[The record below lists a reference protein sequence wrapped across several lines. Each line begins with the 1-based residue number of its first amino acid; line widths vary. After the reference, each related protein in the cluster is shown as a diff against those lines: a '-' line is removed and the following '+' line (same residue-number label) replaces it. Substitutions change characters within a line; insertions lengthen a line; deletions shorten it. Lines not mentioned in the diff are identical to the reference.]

1 MMMRIKHLVFGQLL
15 RIAAIAHADSEWHHG
30 VMSDAAAPLILAEDL
45 TRRFGDFT
53 AVDHIHVA
61 VQPGEVFGLL
71 GANGAGKTTAIRM
84 LCGMLPPTTGRI
96 QVADVDMVR
105 HARRARGQI
114 GYVAQRFSLY
124 GDLTVL
130 ENLSLQAGLY
140 GLTGARRHERL
151 EEALRLLNL
160 REHRAVMAG
169 ALPLGYKQRLGLAA
183 ALLHEPRVLFLDEPT
198 SGVDPMARQR
208 FWELI
213 YDLADSG
220 IGILVTTHYMDE
232 ALFCDRLAL
241 MQAGRIVAEGTPD
254 ELLRRPLPTP
264 ILELTSP
271 DAVRFERL
279 AQTWPEVREVIPHA
293 GQLRIRL
300 RAGTE
305 PAALRARVDAVA
317 AAQRLTV
324 TALRPAA
331 PELEDVFVAVLE
343 ENEV

>member
-1 MMMRIKHLVFGQLL
+1 MNALKPGM
-15 RIAAIAHADSEWHHG
+15 
-30 VMSDAAAPLILAEDL
+30 DAAPVILAEDL
-45 TRRFGDFT
+45 TRRFGDFV
-53 AVDHIHVA
+53 AVDHIRVT

-84 LCGMLPPTTGRI
+84 LCGMLPPTAGRI

-105 HARRARGQI
+105 HARRARGRI

-130 ENLSLQAGLY
+130 ENLKLQAGLY
-140 GLTGARRHERL
+140 GLTGARQRERL
-151 EEALRLLNL
+151 AWALAHLELTDRKDAKA
-160 REHRAVMAG
+160 E
-169 ALPLGYKQRLGLAA
+169 ALPLGYKRRLALAA

-213 YDLADSG
+213 YELADGG

-264 ILELTSP
+264 ILELVSP
-271 DAVRFERL
+271 DAVRFEQL
-279 AQTWPEVREVIPHA
+279 AQGWPEVREIVPHA

-300 RAGTE
+300 HAGME
-305 PAALRARVDAVA
+305 ADAMTVKIHA
-317 AAQRLTV
+317 AAMEHELTV
-324 TALRPAA
+324 NALHPAA

-343 ENEV
+343 ENES

>member
-1 MMMRIKHLVFGQLL
+1 
-15 RIAAIAHADSEWHHG
+15 
-30 VMSDAAAPLILAEDL
+30 MSALKPDVSTTPVILAEDL

-53 AVDHIHVA
+53 AVDHIRVT

-84 LCGMLPPTTGRI
+84 LCGMLPPTAGQIR
-96 QVADVDMVR
+96 VASVDMVR

-124 GDLTVL
+124 GDLTVS
-130 ENLSLQAGLY
+130 ENLKLQAGLY
-140 GLTGARRHERL
+140 GLTGAHQRERL
-151 EEALRLLNL
+151 AWALAHLELTDRKDAKA
-160 REHRAVMAG
+160 E
-169 ALPLGYKQRLGLAA
+169 ALPLGYKRRLALAA

-213 YDLADSG
+213 SELADGG

-232 ALFCDRLAL
+232 ALFCDRLSL

-254 ELLRRPLPTP
+254 ELLHRPLPTP
-264 ILELTSP
+264 ILALDSS
-271 DAVRFERL
+271 DAVVFEQL
-279 AQTWPEVREVIPHA
+279 AQTWPEVREIIPHA

-300 RAGTE
+300 HAGTE
-305 PAALRARVDAVA
+305 ASAMTAKIYGIAAEHG
-317 AAQRLTV
+317 LTV
-324 TALRPAA
+324 GALRPAA

-343 ENEV
+343 ENES

>member
-1 MMMRIKHLVFGQLL
+1 MNALKPGL
-15 RIAAIAHADSEWHHG
+15 
-30 VMSDAAAPLILAEDL
+30 DAAPVILAEDL
-45 TRRFGDFT
+45 TRRFGDFV
-53 AVDHIHVA
+53 AVDHIHVT

-84 LCGMLPPTTGRI
+84 LCGMLPPTAGRI

-130 ENLSLQAGLY
+130 ENLKLQAGLY
-140 GLTGARRHERL
+140 GVTGARQRARL
-151 EEALRLLNL
+151 EWALAHLELTDHKN
-160 REHRAVMAG
+160 VMAE
-169 ALPLGYKQRLGLAA
+169 ALPLGYKRRLALAA

-213 YDLADSG
+213 YELADGG

-264 ILELTSP
+264 ILELDSP
-271 DAVRFERL
+271 DAVAFEQL
-279 AQTWPEVREVIPHA
+279 AQDWPEAREIIPHA

-300 RAGTE
+300 HAGTE
-305 PAALRARVDAVA
+305 AGAMVVKIRGIAAEHG
-317 AAQRLTV
+317 LTV
-324 TALRPAA
+324 SALHPAA

-343 ENEV
+343 ENET

>member
-1 MMMRIKHLVFGQLL
+1 MNALKPGM
-15 RIAAIAHADSEWHHG
+15 
-30 VMSDAAAPLILAEDL
+30 DAAPVILAEDL
-45 TRRFGDFT
+45 TRRFGDFV
-53 AVDHIHVA
+53 AVDHINVT

-84 LCGMLPPTTGRI
+84 LCGMLPPTAGRI
-96 QVADVDMVR
+96 RVAEVDMVR
-105 HARRARGQI
+105 HARRARGRI

-130 ENLSLQAGLY
+130 ENLKLQAGLY
-140 GLTGARRHERL
+140 GLTGARQRERL
-151 EEALRLLNL
+151 AWALAHLELTDRKDTKA
-160 REHRAVMAG
+160 E
-169 ALPLGYKQRLGLAA
+169 ALPLGYKRRLALAA

-213 YDLADSG
+213 YELADGG

-264 ILELTSP
+264 ILELVSP
-271 DAVRFERL
+271 NAVRFEQL
-279 AQTWPEVREVIPHA
+279 AQGWPEVREIVPHA

-300 RAGTE
+300 HAGME
-305 PAALRARVDAVA
+305 ADAMTVNIHA
-317 AAQRLTV
+317 AAMEHELTV
-324 TALRPAA
+324 NALHPAA

-343 ENEV
+343 ENES

>member
-1 MMMRIKHLVFGQLL
+1 MPNQ
-15 RIAAIAHADSEWHHG
+15 
-30 VMSDAAAPLILAEDL
+30 DAAPVILAEDL
-45 TRRFGDFT
+45 TRRFGAFI
-53 AVDHIHVA
+53 AVNRIRVA

-84 LCGMLPPTTGRI
+84 LCGMLPPTAGRI
-96 QVADVDMVR
+96 QVAGVDMVR
-105 HARRARGQI
+105 YARRARGQI

-124 GDLTVL
+124 GDLTVQ
-130 ENLSLQAGLY
+130 ENLKLQAGLY
-140 GLTGARRHERL
+140 GLTGDRRSDRL
-151 EEALRLLNL
+151 AEALRLLDL
-160 REHRAVMAG
+160 TDRQEVMAG
-169 ALPLGYKQRLGLAA
+169 SLPLGYKQRLGLAA
-183 ALLHEPRVLFLDEPT
+183 ALLHEPQALFLDEPT

-213 YDLADSG
+213 YTLADDG

-264 ILELTSP
+264 ILALDSP
-271 DAVRFERL
+271 DAVAFEQL
-279 AQTWPEVREVIPHA
+279 AQRWPEVREIIPHA

-300 RAGTE
+300 HAGTD
-305 PAALRARVDAVA
+305 PAALRARLDAVA
-317 AAQRLTV
+317 AEHHLTV
-324 TALRPAA
+324 TSVQPAA

-343 ENEV
+343 ENEG

>member
-1 MMMRIKHLVFGQLL
+1 MS
-15 RIAAIAHADSEWHHG
+15 APNAD
-30 VMSDAAAPLILAEDL
+30 VDAAPLILAEDL
-45 TRRFGDFT
+45 THRFGDFV
-53 AVDHIHVA
+53 AVDRVRVT

-84 LCGMLPPTTGRI
+84 LCGMLPPTSGEI
-96 QVADVDMVR
+96 QVAGVDMIR

-130 ENLSLQAGLY
+130 ENLKLQAGLY
-140 GLTGARRHERL
+140 GLTGPRQRERL
-151 EEALRLLNL
+151 AWALAHLELADRKDAKA
-160 REHRAVMAG
+160 E
-169 ALPLGYKQRLGLAA
+169 ALPLGYKRRLALAA

-213 YDLADSG
+213 YELADGG

-241 MQAGRIVAEGTPD
+241 MQAGRIAAEGTPD
-254 ELLRRPLPTP
+254 ELLRRSLPTP
-264 ILELTSP
+264 ILELDSP
-271 DAVRFERL
+271 DAVAFEQL
-279 AQTWPEVREVIPHA
+279 AQTWPEVREIIPHA

-300 RAGTE
+300 YAGTDAGAM
-305 PAALRARVDAVA
+305 AAKIRAMA
-317 AAQRLTV
+317 AERGLTV
-324 TALRPAA
+324 GALHPAA

-343 ENEV
+343 ESEP

>member
-1 MMMRIKHLVFGQLL
+1 MNALKPGM
-15 RIAAIAHADSEWHHG
+15 
-30 VMSDAAAPLILAEDL
+30 DAAPVILAEGL
-45 TRRFGDFT
+45 TRRFGDFV
-53 AVDHIHVA
+53 AVDHINVT

-84 LCGMLPPTTGRI
+84 LCGMLPPTAGRI
-96 QVADVDMVR
+96 RVAEVDMVR
-105 HARRARGQI
+105 HARRARGRI

-130 ENLSLQAGLY
+130 ENLKLQAGLY
-140 GLTGARRHERL
+140 GLTGARQRERL
-151 EEALRLLNL
+151 AWALAHLELTDRKDTKA
-160 REHRAVMAG
+160 E
-169 ALPLGYKQRLGLAA
+169 ALPLGYKRRLALAA

-213 YDLADSG
+213 YELADGG

-241 MQAGRIVAEGTPD
+241 MQAGRIVAEGTP
-254 ELLRRPLPTP
+254 EALLRRSLPTP
-264 ILELTSP
+264 ILELDSP
-271 DAVRFERL
+271 DAVVFERL
-279 AQTWPEVREVIPHA
+279 ARDWPEAREVIPHA

-300 RAGTE
+300 HAGID
-305 PAALRARVDAVA
+305 PAALRARIDAVA
-317 AAQRLTV
+317 AEHRLSV
-324 TALRPAA
+324 AALRPAT

-343 ENEV
+343 ENER

>member
-1 MMMRIKHLVFGQLL
+1 MNERVVVDL
-15 RIAAIAHADSEWHHG
+15 DN
-30 VMSDAAAPLILAEDL
+30 L
-45 TRRFGDFT
+45 TRRFGKFT
-53 AVDHIHVA
+53 AVDQISLEVYE
-61 VQPGEVFGLL
+61 GEIFGFL

-84 LCGMLPPTTGRI
+84 LCGMLPPTAGRI

-105 HARRARGQI
+105 YARRARGQI

-130 ENLSLQAGLY
+130 ENLRLQAGLY
-140 GLTGARRHERL
+140 GLTGTRQRERL
-151 EEALRLLNL
+151 AWALAHLELAERKD
-160 REHRAVMAG
+160 AMAE
-169 ALPLGYKQRLGLAA
+169 ALPLGYRRRLALAA

-198 SGVDPMARQR
+198 SGVDPMARQQ

-213 YDLADSG
+213 YELADGG

-254 ELLRRPLPTP
+254 ELLHRPLPTL
-264 ILELTSP
+264 IVELISP
-271 DAVRFERL
+271 DAVRFEQL
-279 AQTWPEVREVIPHA
+279 AQTWPEVREIIPHA

-300 RAGTE
+300 HAGTE
-305 PAALRARVDAVA
+305 AGALTERIHA
-317 AAQRLTV
+317 AAVEHQLTV
-324 TALRPAA
+324 GALHPAA

-343 ENEV
+343 ENER

>member
-1 MMMRIKHLVFGQLL
+1 
-15 RIAAIAHADSEWHHG
+15 
-30 VMSDAAAPLILAEDL
+30 MSTPLILAEEL
-45 TRRFGDFT
+45 TRHFGDFI
-53 AVDHIHVA
+53 AVDHLQVA
-61 VQPGEVFGLL
+61 VHPGEVFGLL

-96 QVADVDMVR
+96 QVAGVDMVR

-130 ENLSLQAGLY
+130 ENLQLQAGLY
-140 GLTGARRHERL
+140 GLAGVRKRDRL
-151 EEALRLLNL
+151 EEVLRLLNL
-160 REHRAVMAG
+160 SDRRKVMAG
-169 ALPLGYKQRLGLAA
+169 ALPLGYRQRLGLAA

-198 SGVDPMARQR
+198 SGVDPLARQR

-213 YDLADSG
+213 YHLADGG

-241 MQAGRIVAEGTPD
+241 MQAGRIVAEGTPE

-264 ILELTSP
+264 ILELDSP
-271 DAVRFERL
+271 DTVVFDQL
-279 AQTWPEVREVIPHA
+279 AHDWPEVREIIPHA

-300 RAGTE
+300 KAGVDEAT
-305 PAALRARVDAVA
+305 LRSKIQAVA
-317 AAQRLTV
+317 VERSLTV

-343 ENEV
+343 ESER